1 MSEIN
6 EHAEEQV
13 RLELACLNRN
23 ISDLL
28 HKGTLKFM
36 RQESH
41 CDTCSHPE
49 FLVVLEA
56 TPFSATCEI
65 GEGNTPLDAL
75 EDLMKNIA
83 GIKDEQK

>member
-1 MSEIN
+1 MSEID
-6 EHAEEQV
+6 EEQV
-13 RLELACLNRN
+13 RLVLACLNRN

-28 HKGTLKFM
+28 YKGTLKLM

-56 TPFSATCEI
+56 TPFSTTCEI

-75 EDLMKNIA
+75 EDLIRNIVEVKN
-83 GIKDEQK
+83 EQK